1 MIETFH
7 LGAVVRGWT
16 LWEGLDLA
24 FDDGEAWIVTGPP
37 SCGKTLLLRILCGD
51 RAPDAGD
58 VVAGGASLYRGP
70 PGAKSRFRAQCGS
83 VREPFSGGPD
93 RTVADLFRL
102 SAIAA
107 GGIPRG
113 ERRRREEELLA
124 MTGLAGTREVPLA
137 RLSVTERTRA
147 ALAAE
152 LLRGPKYLFL
162 DMVLSNAGR
171 DWTDTLMGL
180 VRALAREGRTIV
192 LAERAVPERLATPRA
207 AEAGEGERGAGSPI
221 RIAGPFVF
229 SRLAGGNVPPGR
241 PGPETAPAEPV
252 PPAAGD
258 GRAGER
264 GGEPG

>member
-51 RAPDAGD
+51 RVPDAGD
-58 VVAGGASLYRGP
+58 VVAGGESLYRGP
-70 PGAKSRFRAQCGS
+70 AGANSRFRAQCGT
-83 VREPFSGGPD
+83 VREPLSGGPG

-113 ERRRREEELLA
+113 ERRRREDELLA
-124 MTGLAGTREVPLA
+124 MIGLAEGRDAPLS
-137 RLSVTERTRA
+137 RLSVSERTRA

-171 DWTDTLMGL
+171 DWTDPLL
-180 VRALAREGRTIV
+180 RVVRALAREGRTIV
-192 LAERAVPERLATPRA
+192 LAERALPDRIAMSRA
-207 AEAGEGERGAGSPI
+207 ADAGDRQGESGFLMRS
-221 RIAGPFVF
+221 AGPFVF
-229 SRLAGGNVPPGR
+229 SRIAGGEALPRR
-241 PGPETAPAEPV
+241 PAPQTAPEEPT
-252 PPAAGD
+252 PPAEG
-258 GRAGER
+258 GRAAGER
-264 GGEPG
+264 GGDAG